1 MKLLVSSCAETASES
16 PLPFESV
23 SLCRP
28 RFGGNGVLKL
38 FLALTL
44 VSLTTTLV
52 LADSTLTVE
61 PLSKTLAAIP
71 EHSETLIRGEPIDS
85 GNVVVRGEYVEPPY
99 RITLAGRNVFINDE
113 QITSL
118 PEQSNTEKVV
128 TAGEFIA
135 RLERTL
141 FWGSTL
147 IVFDDETRLVVDSMA
162 AEEFFASM
170 LNAETIQEKV
180 QIVFEQADY
189 DEFSKNRISTAQW
202 RAALENFP
210 SSAAVGECVDSEC
223 PGSAEYATHATDQDH
238 VGAEKSHTAWAM
250 YLLNSTG
257 MLLAS
262 VSLGVLITNP
272 PNANATW
279 IATLRSHA
287 ALQLVKR
294 CLILSVILSVFDLV
308 STITAESTGGFAEA
322 NPLAAFLLHD
332 PSILTFAK
340 LFGTCLTTGLLW
352 SQRQYVGVQLASWWI
367 CFVLTLVTIR
377 WVVVD
382 SLFYV

>member
-1 MKLLVSSCAETASES
+1 MKLLVSPCAKVSLGS
-16 PLPFESV
+16 PLLFGNASKGRSRLANIC
-23 SLCRP
+23 SL
-28 RFGGNGVLKL
+28 K
-38 FLALTL
+38 
-44 VSLTTTLV
+44 LV
-52 LADSTLTVE
+52 LALSLISFATAPVLGDRTFSADQLTQ
-61 PLSKTLAAIP
+61 SLATIP
-71 EHSETLIRGEPIDS
+71 EHSLTLIRGEPIAS

-99 RITLAGRNVFINDE
+99 RITLAGRDVFINNE

-118 PEQSNTEKVV
+118 PEQPSANAA

-147 IVFDDETRLVVDSMA
+147 IVFDERTRLVVDSMA

-170 LNAETIQEKV
+170 LEAKTIEKKV

-189 DEFSKNRISTAQW
+189 DEFSKNFISTAQW
-202 RAALENFP
+202 RTALEKFP
-210 SSAAVGECVDSEC
+210 STAAAVGECVQSEC
-223 PGSAEYATHATDQDH
+223 PEAGEYVVHTTDQSN
-238 VGAEKSHTAWAM
+238 VLNEKSRTAWTM
-250 YLLNSTG
+250 YLLNSAG
-257 MLLAS
+257 MLLAAI
-262 VSLGVLITNP
+262 SLGVLITNP
-272 PNANATW
+272 PNANTTW
-279 IATLRSHA
+279 IETLQSHSA
-287 ALQLVKR
+287 VRLVKR
-294 CLILSVILSVFDLV
+294 CLSLTVVLSIFDLV

-322 NPLAAFLLHD
+322 NPLAVFLMHD
-332 PSILTFAK
+332 PATLTFAK